1 MQSKVLL
8 ISGQDNLIVQAD
20 LLQLTQKHASD
31 YALQWKDLLRQ
42 YLQEDKWWDW
52 EFKLQS
58 IISKQGNREGYAIE
72 YEGETQGLMMIE
84 VEMHGS
90 QIMRGKRLVYVDGIA
105 SAPWNRLEI
114 QNPPKLRGV
123 GSTLLMF
130 ARSRSLELGYEGRV
144 GLHSLPRAEKFYD
157 NQGMLDLG
165 KDNDYEDLIYF
176 EYEVWRSRR

>member
-8 ISGQDNLIVQAD
+8 IRGQDNLIVQAD

-31 YALQWKDLLRQ
+31 YTSQWKDLLRQ
-42 YLQEDKWWDW
+42 YAQEDKWWDW

-58 IISKQGNREGYAIE
+58 IINKQGNREGYAIE

-90 QIMRGKRLVYVDGIA
+90 QITRGKRLVYIDGVA
-105 SAPWNRLEI
+105 SAPLNRVKI

-130 ARSRSLELGYEGRV
+130 ARRRSLELGYEGRV
-144 GLHSLPRAEKFYD
+144 GLHALPDAEEFYD
-157 NQGMLDLG
+157 DQGMLDLG
-165 KDNDYEDLIYF
+165 KDGDYEDLTYF
-176 EYEVWRSRR
+176 EYGVWRSRR